1 MSKTSKTIL
10 ITGPMF
16 SGKSDKLISLI
27 EQEQDANN
35 YLVFKPKLD
44 TRSKNIISRIG
55 KVINA
60 LEVNSFQEMYDE
72 IINYGTGL
80 KSVFIDEAQFL
91 EINGFK
97 VESLLNYLK
106 VNEIDFYVSILNLD
120 YLQNEFDVYQQLK
133 PHFSQIIFLTAICH
147 FTKRIASYTI
157 KLKNGVMQTETDP
170 QQIIQIDGQNEIIE
184 YQPVCS
190 SQVKKTT

>member
-1 MSKTSKTIL
+1 MNKTPKTIL

-16 SGKSDKLISLI
+16 AGKSDKLISLI
-27 EQEQDANN
+27 EQEQNSNN

-60 LEVNSFQEMYDE
+60 LEVDSFQEVYDE

-80 KSVFIDEAQFL
+80 ESVFIDEAQFL
-91 EINGFK
+91 KINGFK
-97 VESLLNYLK
+97 LERLFSYLK
-106 VNEIDFYVSILNLD
+106 ANKINFYVSVLNLD
-120 YLQNEFDVYQQLK
+120 YLQNEFDVYHQLK
-133 PHFSQIIFLTAICH
+133 PHFAQIIFLTAICH

-157 KLKNGVMQTETDP
+157 KLKNGIVQTNTDP
-170 QQIIQIDGQNEIIE
+170 QQIIQIDGQNEVIE

-190 SQVKKTT
+190 NQLKKTT